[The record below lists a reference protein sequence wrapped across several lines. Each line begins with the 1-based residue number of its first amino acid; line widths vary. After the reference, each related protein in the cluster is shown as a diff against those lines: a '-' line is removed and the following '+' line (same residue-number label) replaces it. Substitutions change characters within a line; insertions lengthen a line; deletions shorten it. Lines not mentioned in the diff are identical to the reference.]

1 MTVLASARREDARRC
16 VICNDE
22 RLVWRQSGHFHYPG
36 TVWTIKEID
45 CKGVWLVYISP
56 LQLTKANRTT
66 IDLQNRQ
73 NLSSPSRIFA
83 SILQRRQAASQISP
97 AIRPVLPSRR

>member
-1 MTVLASARREDARRC
+1 MRGGVSYATTNDSYGDNLVIFVTLA
-16 VICNDE
+16 
-22 RLVWRQSGHFHYPG
+22 QSD
-36 TVWTIKEID
+36 VKEID
-45 CKGVWLVYISP
+45 CKGVWLVYILP

-83 SILQRRQAASQISP
+83 SILQVRQAASQINP

>member
-1 MTVLASARREDARRC
+1 MTVFASARREEVRRC

-22 RLVWRQSGHFHYPG
+22 RLVWRQSGHFHYLS
-36 TVWTIKEID
+36 TVGR
-45 CKGVWLVYISP
+45 KGNRLQRRLAGLYFA
-56 LQLTKANRTT
+56 LQLTKADRTT

-83 SILQRRQAASQISP
+83 SILQVRQAASQINP